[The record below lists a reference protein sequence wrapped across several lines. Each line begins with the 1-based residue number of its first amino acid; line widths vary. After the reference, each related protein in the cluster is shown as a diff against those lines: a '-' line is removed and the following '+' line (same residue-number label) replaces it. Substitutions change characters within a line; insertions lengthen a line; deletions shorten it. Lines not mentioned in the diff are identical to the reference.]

1 LRFEANSTRFDA
13 AGRQAQKEVMAEHG
27 MVLIVDDDENDLVFV
42 RFAFEQAKVSNPI
55 QTLHDGTEA
64 IDYLR
69 GKGRYSDRQK
79 YPLPCLMLLD
89 LKMPRCDGFE
99 VLAWRQR
106 EAGLQYFP
114 VVVFTSSNQE
124 RDILKAME
132 LGATAYAVKPAQL
145 EYLIAMAREL
155 QSKWLEPQNRGRP
168 MMREI

>member
-1 LRFEANSTRFDA
+1 
-13 AGRQAQKEVMAEHG
+13 MAERD

-42 RFAFEQAKVSNPI
+42 RFAFEQVQVSNPI
-55 QTLHDGTEA
+55 QTLHDGIEA

-69 GKGRYSDRQK
+69 GEGRYSDRQK

-106 EAGLQYFP
+106 QAGLQYFP
-114 VVVFTSSNQE
+114 VVVFTSSSQQ
-124 RDILKAME
+124 RDIQRAME

-145 EYLIAMAREL
+145 EYLVAMAREL
-155 QSKWLEPQNRGRP
+155 QSKWLEPLNRPRQV
-168 MMREI
+168 MREI

>member
-1 LRFEANSTRFDA
+1 
-13 AGRQAQKEVMAEHG
+13 MAEHG
-27 MVLIVDDDENDLVFV
+27 TVLIIDDDENDVVFV

-55 QTLHDGTEA
+55 QALHDGIEA

-69 GKGRYSDRQK
+69 GQGRYSDRRR

-124 RDILKAME
+124 RDIQRAME

-155 QSKWLEPQNRGRP
+155 QSKWLEPRHRP
-168 MMREI
+168 GPVMREV